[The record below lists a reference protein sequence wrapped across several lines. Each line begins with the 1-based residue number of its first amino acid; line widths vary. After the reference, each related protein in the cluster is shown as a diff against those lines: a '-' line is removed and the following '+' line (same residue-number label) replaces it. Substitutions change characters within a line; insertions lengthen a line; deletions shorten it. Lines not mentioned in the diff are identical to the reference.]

1 MYGNYN
7 THQSSGKLTCKHLDI
22 TAFALG
28 MLMWHP
34 EKYSDQQLLTLS
46 DIYSDLKSP
55 WVFTDDDSD
64 LDFTLTISILWDEG
78 IVGSI

>member
-1 MYGNYN
+1 MVLLVRDKKIWDYVMYGNYN

-34 EKYSDQQLLTLS
+34 EKYSDQQLLTLT
-46 DIYSDLKSP
+46 DIYSDLRSP
-55 WVFTDDDSD
+55 SAFYRR
-64 LDFTLTISILWDEG
+64 
-78 IVGSI
+78 